1 MSSTGTT
8 TCSSMRLGLGGC
20 TTVTARVPPRNVAT
34 SSTGRTVAESP
45 TRWAGGCFPSQRVE
59 TFQGQRQVGAALVAR
74 DGVHLVHDDRLD
86 PAQGLPGLRG
96 EQQEERLRG
105 GDEDVRRL
113 DGQLPALLG
122 GGVAGTHRHPD
133 VRLVQAEPVR
143 GVPDPGQRSAQVPL
157 DVHGQRLERGD
168 VEHPGAPLRVR
179 GRRHRRQ
186 LVDRPQ
192 ERGQRLA
199 RTGRRDDQRVL
210 ALADRPPRT
219 RLGLR
224 RLRERPV
231 EPRPRGR
238 REPVER
244 VGAVLPGDS
253 PAMVPILPR
262 PTDISDQPLQ

>member
-45 TRWAGGCFPSQRVE
+45 TRWAGGASPRSASRRSRDSARWAPRLLPATACTSSTMTVSTPRRVSLACE
-59 TFQGQRQVGAALVAR
+59 VSSRNS
-74 DGVHLVHDDRLD
+74 DSGVVMRMSG
-86 PAQGLPGLRG
+86 GLA
-96 EQQEERLRG
+96 
-105 GDEDVRRL
+105 
-113 DGQLPALLG
+113 GQLPAFLG
-122 GGVAGTHRHPD
+122 GGVAGAHRHRD

-143 GVPDPGQRSAQVPL
+143 GVPDPGQRGAQVPL

-168 VEHPGAPLRVR
+168 VEHPGAPFRVG
-179 GRRHRRQ
+179 GRWHRRQ

-210 ALADRPPRT
+210 ALADRPPRP

-238 REPVER
+238 REPVAR
-244 VGAVLPGDS
+244 VVAGNGRISCHPS
-253 PAMVPILPR
+253 ILPR
-262 PTDISDQPLQ
+262 PTDISGRALQ